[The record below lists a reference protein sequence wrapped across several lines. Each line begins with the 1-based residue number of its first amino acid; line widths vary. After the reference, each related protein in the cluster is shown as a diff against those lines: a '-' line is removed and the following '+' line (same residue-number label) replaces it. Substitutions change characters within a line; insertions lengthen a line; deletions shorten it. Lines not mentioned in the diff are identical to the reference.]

1 MSFHHSAEDIRI
13 DDNHILVARL
23 ADGDGELQDASIDLD
38 EYIGNNDG
46 SFEWEGQNFSETAED
61 VEFAI
66 EGDGEVP
73 VLRATL
79 NNAEG
84 EPVTADINLG
94 ERIVN
99 DNGAFV
105 FQ

>member
-1 MSFHHSAEDIRI
+1 MSFHHSAEDIEI
-13 DDNHILVARL
+13 EDNHVLVAKL
-23 ADGDGELQDASIDLD
+23 ADGEGELQDASIDLNN
-38 EYIGNNDG
+38 YIGNNNG

-61 VEFAI
+61 VEFHI
-66 EGDGEVP
+66 EGDGDVP
-73 VLRATL
+73 VLRAKL
-79 NNAEG
+79 NNEEG
-84 EPVTADINLG
+84 EQVDADINLG

>member
-1 MSFHHSAEDIRI
+1 MSFHYSAKDIHI
-13 DDNHILVARL
+13 EDNHKLVALL
-23 ADGDGELQDASIDLD
+23 ADSEGEMQEASIDLN

-61 VEFAI
+61 VEFHI

-73 VLRATL
+73 VLRAKL
-79 NNAEG
+79 NNADG
-84 EPVTADINLG
+84 EPVDADINLA

-99 DNGAFV
+99 DNGEFS